1 MAVESRVKKSILN
14 ARMNTI
20 CYFLSLII
28 AFFTRNVL
36 LNHLGAEFIGLTG
49 TLGSL
54 LGFLNLA
61 ELGVGTAIG
70 YVLYKPIFDQNHPKI
85 NEIISVFGYIY
96 RQIGTFILVCGI
108 ILSLFLPLIFSK
120 TNIPTS
126 VLYVGFYAYLFASML
141 AYFVNYKFTLLAAD
155 QKNYIITGYFQI
167 CTSIKVILQMVFAI
181 YYANFYLYFLL
192 EIIFSSINAIILQW
206 KINQTYPW
214 LASEVKMGKQ
224 LFKKYPEIVK
234 YIKQLF
240 VHKIATFVQFQLSPF
255 LIYAYV
261 SLPMVAMYTNYTLI
275 TERVKGL
282 VSGVMSSTHA
292 GVGSL
297 ISEGDLEK
305 AYKVYK
311 ELLSIRIFVASII
324 TFCIYILISPFVGIW
339 LGEEYI
345 LSRIVVILIS
355 LHFFMLIAREIN
367 DQFIFGF
374 GLFYDVWAPITESI
388 LFIVFSIIMGAHFG
402 LTGVLTG
409 PIISM
414 MIIVFMWKPYF
425 LFTKGFKKSVLFYIF
440 HSFKNLFLSFI
451 AMLISLFIYNAS
463 ESLFSFPNPWI
474 IWILKAL
481 FVSIIITISSILL
494 YISFSPDFRGFCY
507 RLVSRTKIFKD
518 FS

>member
-20 CYFLSLII
+20 CYFLSLTI

-49 TLGSL
+49 TLWSL

-61 ELGVGTAIG
+61 ELGVGTAVG
-70 YVLYKPIFDQNHPKI
+70 YVLYKPIFDQDHPKI

-96 RQIGTFILVCGI
+96 RQIGTFILICGI

-120 TNIPTS
+120 TNIPNS
-126 VLYVGFYAYLFASML
+126 VLYIGFYAYLFASML
-141 AYFVNYKFTLLAAD
+141 SYFVNYKLTLLAAD
-155 QKNYIITGYFQI
+155 QKNYIVNGYFQI
-167 CTSIKVILQMVFAI
+167 CTSLKVILQMVLAI
-181 YYANFYLYFLL
+181 YVANFYLYFVL
-192 EIIFSSINAIILQW
+192 EIIFFSVNAIILQW
-206 KINQTYPW
+206 KISKTYPW
-214 LASEVKMGKQ
+214 LASDVKMGKQ

-240 VHKIATFVQFQLSPF
+240 VHKIATFVQLQLSPF

-297 ISEGDLEK
+297 ISEGDMEK
-305 AYKVYK
+305 AYKIYK
-311 ELLSIRIFVASII
+311 ELLSIRIFVASIV
-324 TFCIYILISPFVGIW
+324 TFCVYVLISPFVGIW

-345 LSRIVVILIS
+345 LSRTVVLLIS
-355 LHFFMLIAREIN
+355 LHFFMMIVRDVN
-367 DQFIFGF
+367 DQFIYGF
-374 GLFYDVWAPITESI
+374 GLFYDIWAPITESF
-388 LFIVFSIIMGAHFG
+388 LFVVFSTLLGALYG
-402 LTGVLTG
+402 LIGVLFG

-414 MIIVFMWKPYF
+414 IIIVFMWKPYF
-425 LFTKGFKKSVLFYIF
+425 LFNKGFKINFIYYIYHFCKNIVLSCIPMLVCYKVHFF
-440 HSFKNLFLSFI
+440 TSTSFTLDHPWSSWLLQAVFVTISLLFLSFI
-451 AMLISLFIYNAS
+451 
-463 ESLFSFPNPWI
+463 SF
-474 IWILKAL
+474 
-481 FVSIIITISSILL
+481 
-494 YISFSPDFRGFCY
+494 YSFSVDFKGFCH
-507 RLVSRTKIFKD
+507 RLIKNI
-518 FS
+518 

>member
-70 YVLYKPIFDQNHPKI
+70 YVLYKPIFDQDHPKI

-167 CTSIKVILQMVFAI
+167 CTSLKVILQMVLAI
-181 YYANFYLYFLL
+181 YFANFYLYFLL
-192 EIIFSSINAIILQW
+192 EIIFSSVNAIILQW

-261 SLPMVAMYTNYTLI
+261 SLPMVAMYTNYTII
-275 TERVKGL
+275 TEKVKGL
-282 VSGVMSSTHA
+282 VFGVLSSTMA
-292 GVGSL
+292 G
-297 ISEGDLEK
+297 
-305 AYKVYK
+305 
-311 ELLSIRIFVASII
+311 
-324 TFCIYILISPFVGIW
+324 T
-339 LGEEYI
+339 
-345 LSRIVVILIS
+345 
-355 LHFFMLIAREIN
+355 
-367 DQFIFGF
+367 
-374 GLFYDVWAPITESI
+374 
-388 LFIVFSIIMGAHFG
+388 
-402 LTGVLTG
+402 
-409 PIISM
+409 
-414 MIIVFMWKPYF
+414 KPTK
-425 LFTKGFKKSVLFYIF
+425 FTKNYCPYAYLLQV
-440 HSFKNLFLSFI
+440 
-451 AMLISLFIYNAS
+451 SL
-463 ESLFSFPNPWI
+463 
-474 IWILKAL
+474 L
-481 FVSIIITISSILL
+481 FVFT
-494 YISFSPDFRGFCY
+494 Y
-507 RLVSRTKIFKD
+507 
-518 FS
+518 

>member
-1 MAVESRVKKSILN
+1 MAAESRVKKSILN

-96 RQIGTFILVCGI
+96 RQIGTFILICGI

-167 CTSIKVILQMVFAI
+167 CTSLKVILQMVLAI
-181 YYANFYLYFLL
+181 YFANFYLYFLL
-192 EIIFSSINAIILQW
+192 EIIFSSVNAIILQW

-261 SLPMVAMYTNYTLI
+261 SLPMVAMYTNYTII

-282 VSGVMSSTHA
+282 VFGVLSSTMA

-297 ISEGDLEK
+297 ISEGDLGK
-305 AYKVYK
+305 AYQVYK
-311 ELLSIRIFVASII
+311 ELLSIRIFVASIV
-324 TFCIYILISPFVGIW
+324 TFCVYVLISPFIGIW
-339 LGEEYI
+339 LGDEYI
-345 LSRIVVILIS
+345 LSQIVVLLIS
-355 LHFFMLIAREIN
+355 LHFFMMIARDVN
-367 DQFIFGF
+367 DQFIYGF
-374 GLFYDVWAPITESI
+374 GLFYDIWAPITESV
-388 LFIVFSIIMGAHFG
+388 LFVVFSTLFGARYG
-402 LTGVLTG
+402 LTGVLFG

-414 MIIVFMWKPYF
+414 LIIIFMWKPYF
-425 LFTKGFKKSVLFYIF
+425 LFTKGFKKSVLLYIF
-440 HSFKNLFLSFI
+440 QMTKNLILSAIPIFVCLQIHSLLKMFLTLGNPWLTWILQATIVTFMMSFLS
-451 AMLISLFIYNAS
+451 A
-463 ESLFSFPNPWI
+463 
-474 IWILKAL
+474 
-481 FVSIIITISSILL
+481 ITY
-494 YISFSPDFRGFCY
+494 YIFSPDFKGFY
-507 RLVSRTKIFKD
+507 HRLIKRI
-518 FS
+518 